1 MEIITH
7 EYKNFIANIK
17 SKIQS
22 AQLKAHIK
30 VNVELLNLYWDI
42 AQMIVEKQKSSSWGD
57 KVIKNISQ
65 DLKKE
70 FPNMSGFSVTNIK
83 YMRQWFI
90 FYSKSQQVVDQI
102 VQQPVAQI
110 FQIPW
115 GHNIHIISK
124 SKNIDEA
131 LFYVN
136 TTIQNNYSRAVLIQE
151 IQKNLYARDGKA
163 VSNFE
168 SKLPKIH
175 SQLAQETLKDPYNF
189 DFLNLRTLHDERELE
204 DALMEN
210 MTKFLLELGQGFSFL
225 GRQYKLVVDK
235 RDFKMDLLF
244 YHVKLHCYV
253 VVELKTKDFKPE
265 YAGKLNFYISAVDG
279 ELKSKEDNP
288 TIGILI
294 CKSKSDTIVE
304 YALKNVNTP
313 IGISQYTHT
322 EILPKEYKSSLPS
335 VEEIEA
341 EFKGFE
347 NEENPIEVD
356 EFNIM
361 ISDIEDILGT
371 P

>member
-1 MEIITH
+1 MEIIRE
-7 EYKNFIANIK
+7 EYKSFLANIK

-42 AQMIVEKQKSSSWGD
+42 AQLIVEKQKQSSWGD
-57 KVIKNISQ
+57 KVLESISK

-70 FPNMSGFSVTNIK
+70 FPNMSGFSIRNIH
-83 YMRQWFI
+83 YMKEWFL
-90 FYSKSQQVVDQI
+90 FYSI

-115 GHNIHIISK
+115 GHNIHIMSK
-124 SKNIDEA
+124 AKSIDEA

-136 TTIQNNYSRAVLIQE
+136 ITLQNNYSRASLVQE
-151 IQKNLYARDGKA
+151 MQKDLYLRNAKA
-163 VSNFE
+163 INNFE
-168 SKLPKIH
+168 SKLPQIH

-189 DFLNLRTLHDERELE
+189 DFLNLRKSHDEKELE

-225 GRQYKLVVDK
+225 GRQYKIVVDNS
-235 RDFKMDLLF
+235 DFKMDLLF

-253 VVELKTKDFKPE
+253 VVELKATDFKPE
-265 YAGKLNFYISAVDG
+265 YAGKLNFYVSAVDG
-279 ELKSKEDNP
+279 ELKSELDNP

-304 YALKNVNTP
+304 YALKNLTTP
-313 IGISQYTHT
+313 IGVSEDELT
-322 EILPKEYKSSLPS
+322 EVLPKEYKSSLPT

-341 EFKGFE
+341 EFMG
-347 NEENPIEVD
+347 IEY
-356 EFNIM
+356 E
-361 ISDIEDILGT
+361 
-371 P
+371 

>member
-1 MEIITH
+1 MEIIRE
-7 EYKNFIANIK
+7 EYKSFLANIK

-42 AQMIVEKQKSSSWGD
+42 AQLIVEKQKQSSWGD
-57 KVIKNISQ
+57 KVLESISK

-70 FPNMSGFSVTNIK
+70 FPNMSGFSIRNIH
-83 YMRQWFI
+83 YMKKWFL
-90 FYSKSQQVVDQI
+90 FYAI

-124 SKNIDEA
+124 AKSIDEA

-136 TTIQNNYSRAVLIQE
+136 MTLQNNYSRASLV
-151 IQKNLYARDGKA
+151 
-163 VSNFE
+163 
-168 SKLPKIH
+168 
-175 SQLAQETLKDPYNF
+175 QETLKDPYNF
-189 DFLNLRTLHDERELE
+189 DFLNLRKSHDEKELE

-225 GRQYKLVVDK
+225 GRQYKIVVDNS
-235 RDFKMDLLF
+235 DFKMDLLF

-253 VVELKTKDFKPE
+253 VVELKVTDFKPE
-265 YAGKLNFYISAVDG
+265 YAGKINFYVSAVDA
-279 ELKSKEDNP
+279 ELKSELDNP

-304 YALKNVNTP
+304 YALKNLTTP
-313 IGISQYTHT
+313 IGVSEYELT
-322 EILPKEYKSSLPS
+322 EVLPKEYKSSLPT

-341 EFKGFE
+341 EFRG
-347 NEENPIEVD
+347 IEY
-356 EFNIM
+356 E
-361 ISDIEDILGT
+361 
-371 P
+371 